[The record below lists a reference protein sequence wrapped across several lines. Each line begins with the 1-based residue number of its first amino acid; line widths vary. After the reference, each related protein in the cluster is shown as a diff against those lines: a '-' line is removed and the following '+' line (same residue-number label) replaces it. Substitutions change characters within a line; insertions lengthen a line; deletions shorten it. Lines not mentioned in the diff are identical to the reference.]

1 MNRKLL
7 VIIWAAIVLALP
19 LCAQDPP
26 TSPNPPSPKDSKADK
41 DKRASAGDVLQPQS
55 RAWILRGLTAEW
67 AVARKALPRGTIG
80 LHLGDDGAVDERS
93 LQIMLANGGPA
104 VHSGERTQVTKIEF
118 KKDSIV
124 LALNGGVRK
133 RPHFT
138 VDTAGPISGGVV
150 QQQQESDP
158 TDVHEGCYISLDFKR
173 PIPDL
178 TVEDVKQ
185 MLAPVLDFN
194 QRSVRVSVSETWP
207 AEVQEAVKK
216 RTIIAG
222 MTKDQVLASKGKPDN
237 KIREL
242 KGKTPQ
248 ETWVY
253 GVVPAKVLLVIFE
266 QDEVVEAR
274 EYIPGIPATKV
285 PRPGDPPDEAKPEK
299 P

>member
-7 VIIWAAIVLALP
+7 VLWAAALLALP
-19 LCAQDPP
+19 LHAQDPP
-26 TSPNPPSPKDSKADK
+26 NPPRDTTTKDAKKS
-41 DKRASAGDVLQPQS
+41 SSSDVLQPQS
-55 RAWILRGLTAEW
+55 RAWILRGLTAEY
-67 AVARKALPRGTIG
+67 AVARKSLPRGTVG

-104 VHSGERTQVTKIEF
+104 VHSGERTQITKIEF

-133 RPHFT
+133 RPRFNIET
-138 VDTAGPISGGVV
+138 SGPISGGVTPE
-150 QQQQESDP
+150 QQQQGDP

-178 TVEDVKQ
+178 TVEDIKQ

-194 QRSVRVSVSETWP
+194 QRSVTVVASDTWP
-207 AEVQEAVKK
+207 VEVQEAVKK

-237 KIREL
+237 KIREV
-242 KGKTPQ
+242 KGKVPQ
-248 ETWVY
+248 ETWIY
-253 GVVPAKVLLVIFE
+253 GVVPAKVLMVIFE
-266 QDEVVEAR
+266 QDEVVEAH
-274 EYIPGIPATKV
+274 EYIPGIPNTKV
-285 PRPGDPPDEAKPEK
+285 PRPGDPPEK